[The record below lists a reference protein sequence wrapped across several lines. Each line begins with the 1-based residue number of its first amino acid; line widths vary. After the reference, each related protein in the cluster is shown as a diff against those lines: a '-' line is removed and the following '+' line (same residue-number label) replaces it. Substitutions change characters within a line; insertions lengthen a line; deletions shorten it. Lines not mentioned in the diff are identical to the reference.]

1 MRRDHYRPWRRIR
14 AVGGFSQMEIVAS
27 TALVGIVMVAT
38 MSSIAASRKRVA
50 FELIRLQGQSLANE
64 LLTEILALPACD
76 PEDGAST
83 TLGLESGDSGGT
95 GRTRWDDVDD
105 YHRLT
110 ESPPQTREGADI
122 PGISNWSREAIVER
136 LKSDD
141 WTKINSD
148 YDNVYRVTVSTF
160 RNGERVAI
168 AIGLRNGDQRTNS
181 PLRGP

>member
-1 MRRDHYRPWRRIR
+1 
-14 AVGGFSQMEIVAS
+14 
-27 TALVGIVMVAT
+27 
-38 MSSIAASRKRVA
+38 
-50 FELIRLQGQSLANE
+50 
-64 LLTEILALPACD
+64 
-76 PEDGAST
+76 
-83 TLGLESGDSGGT
+83 
-95 GRTRWDDVDD
+95 
-105 YHRLT
+105 
-110 ESPPQTREGADI
+110 TREGADI

-141 WTKINSD
+141 WTTINSD

>member
-1 MRRDHYRPWRRIR
+1 MRRNHYRPGRRIR

-38 MSSIAASRKRVA
+38 MSSIAASRKRAA

-83 TLGLESGDSGGT
+83 TLGLESGESGGA

-110 ESPPQTREGADI
+110 ESPPQTREGTDI
-122 PGISNWSREAIVER
+122 LGFSNWSRETIVER

-141 WTKINSD
+141 WTKINSE
-148 YDNVYRVTVSTF
+148 YDKVYRVTVSTL

>member
-1 MRRDHYRPWRRIR
+1 MRRNHSCRWRRFR
-14 AVGGFSQMEIVAS
+14 AVGGFCQMEIVAS

-38 MSSIAASRKRVA
+38 MSSIAASRKRAA

-83 TLGLESGDSGGT
+83 TLGLESGESGGA
-95 GRTRWDDVDD
+95 GRTKWDDIDD
-105 YHRLT
+105 YDGLS
-110 ESPPQTREGADI
+110 ESPPQTREGSDI
-122 PGISNWSREAIVER
+122 PAFGNWSRKTIVER

-141 WTKINSD
+141 WTNINSD
-148 YDNVYRVTVSTF
+148 YDNVYRVTVSTL
-160 RNGERVAI
+160 RNGVSI
-168 AIGLRNGDQRTNS
+168 AVTIGYRNGDQQTNS